1 MAIKKKFFQVE
12 IPLTNSTLE
21 VLTYSIDNLKDKTIK
36 LDLTRQL
43 RGKSIE
49 VVFKIKLENGKAT
62 AEPKKLTLLS
72 YFIRRML
79 RKGIS
84 YVEDSFPAECE
95 DAYIR
100 IKPFLITRKKVSR
113 KVRKALRDKT
123 QEWLKDYVKDKKVND
138 IFSDIIENRIQK
150 PLSLSLKKIYP
161 LALCEIRA
169 LRIEKE
175 KEQEKLKVKVEKIE
189 NPENKI

>member
-12 IPLTNSTLE
+12 IPLINSSLD
-21 VLTYSIDNLKDKTIK
+21 VLTYSIENLKDKTIK

-49 VVFKIKLENGKAT
+49 VVFQIKVEHGKAT
-62 AEPKKLTLLS
+62 AEPKKLALLP

-84 YVEDSFPAECE
+84 YVEDSFTAECE
-95 DAYIR
+95 DAHIR

-113 KVRKALRDKT
+113 NVRKALRNKT
-123 QEWLKDYVKDKKVND
+123 QEWIKDYIKNKPYRE
-138 IFSDIIENRIQK
+138 IFSDIISNRFQK
-150 PLSLSLKKIYP
+150 SLSLSLKKIYP
-161 LALCEIRA
+161 LALCEIRT

-175 KEQEKLKVKVEKIE
+175 KKQEKLKVEIEKI
-189 NPENKI
+189 